1 MWTRCARTDPYCAA
15 TPTPQTPCELRPGDL
30 IVSFRNPHVAGDYS
44 HLEWSRLVAVNAWIT
59 SDDDLDAV
67 LNTTSAFGL
76 DISNLVDVYC
86 HDTNGRIVDVT
97 FRKFCQ
103 VENMSVYRGHMLTGT
118 YYDDGERMR
127 DIKSKHQ
134 RAMNKKLMSISSLK
148 NVQVPVTNPSST
160 ILEPNLK
167 KVMDLIISQHQFNA
181 ASKQSQP
188 TSPIT
193 TPCAIGS
200 ILCSTSLS
208 SITMPENIPDPLW
221 FYG

>member
-1 MWTRCARTDPYCAA
+1 
-15 TPTPQTPCELRPGDL
+15 
-30 IVSFRNPHVAGDYS
+30 
-44 HLEWSRLVAVNAWIT
+44 
-59 SDDDLDAV
+59 
-67 LNTTSAFGL
+67 
-76 DISNLVDVYC
+76 
-86 HDTNGRIVDVT
+86 
-97 FRKFCQ
+97 
-103 VENMSVYRGHMLTGT
+103 MSVYRGHMLTGT
-118 YYDDGERMR
+118 YYDDGKRMR
-127 DIKSKHQ
+127 DIQSKHQ
-134 RAMNKKLMSISSLK
+134 RATNKKLMSISSLK

-221 FYG
+221 FYGQIQDIFSNKLDLSNDVTTTKSIEQLLPKHGVVIRKLCTGLQPLL